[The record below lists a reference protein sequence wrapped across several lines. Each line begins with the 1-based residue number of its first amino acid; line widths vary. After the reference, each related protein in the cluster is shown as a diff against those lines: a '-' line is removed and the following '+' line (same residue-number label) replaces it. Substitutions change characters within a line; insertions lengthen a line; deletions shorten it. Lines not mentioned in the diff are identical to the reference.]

1 MWPVSAR
8 YMARYR
14 ESKVRHFRLVVLD
27 PLSLSE
33 VGVLESSTAV
43 VTSGSISAAAGL
55 YERTCTLQ
63 AVMVAPLTDPIGLV
77 LRLDCGFN
85 LPGLTSD
92 IGEVEWVP
100 LITMVVD
107 DLEVDFTREEDD
119 SRGAAIEQ
127 LMADHALT
135 VRCRPNGV
143 LEVRPYVE
151 VNDRGVAVVIE
162 SGEDGT
168 LVSGTTA
175 YTQKGRFNRVIVVG
189 EAPDFDPVRAE
200 ARDMDPL
207 SPTYNPTDGSGP
219 SGDRVAP
226 IERSSDIRTYDQ
238 AYERAKQL
246 LEEYTLV
253 SEIITVNAV
262 SLPPLDINDRITAKN
277 NETDLAYDL
286 VVDSIDWPLGTGL
299 MSVSGRRVR
308 ALFP

>member
-1 MWPVSAR
+1 
-8 YMARYR
+8 
-14 ESKVRHFRLVVLD
+14 
-27 PLSLSE
+27 
-33 VGVLESSTAV
+33 
-43 VTSGSISAAAGL
+43 
-55 YERTCTLQ
+55 
-63 AVMVAPLTDPIGLV
+63 
-77 LRLDCGFN
+77 
-85 LPGLTSD
+85 
-92 IGEVEWVP
+92 
-100 LITMVVD
+100 
-107 DLEVDFTREEDD
+107 
-119 SRGAAIEQ
+119 
-127 LMADHALT
+127 
-135 VRCRPNGV
+135 
-143 LEVRPYVE
+143 
-151 VNDRGVAVVIE
+151 
-162 SGEDGT
+162 
-168 LVSGTTA
+168 
-175 YTQKGRFNRVIVVG
+175 
-189 EAPDFDPVRAE
+189 
-200 ARDMDPL
+200 MDPL